1 MKRHAIVLFAHGARD
16 PEWARPLERIAHS
29 LAQRRS
35 GVAVRIA
42 YLEMMRPSLEEAVA
56 ALADEGAARVTV
68 VPVFLGQGGHIKED
82 LPRLV
87 TAAQAAHPGLSIEA
101 QPAIGE
107 QPEVIEAIA
116 SAIAARTR

>member
-87 TAAQAAHPGLSIEA
+87 TAAQAAHPGLLIEA

>member
-42 YLEMMRPSLEEAVA
+42 YLEMMRPSLDEAVA

>member
-1 MKRHAIVLFAHGARD
+1 MLFAHGARD